1 MGSMWVTREEKRRLY
16 TLGQGMYGRLSVASD
31 SYGMIRDLQTGALP
45 PGVFSH
51 DV

>member
-1 MGSMWVTREEKRRLY
+1 MGSIWVTREEKQRLY
-16 TLGQGMYGRLSVASD
+16 TLGKGMYGRLSVAPGGYD
-31 SYGMIRDLQTGALP
+31 MIRDLQTDAPP